1 MFPALSFVNTT
12 QLAIF
17 LLVWCDLNRSAGN
30 RLLLYYFDILYI
42 VDLYFKFARF
52 RKHRYKSLM

>member
-17 LLVWCDLNRSAGN
+17 LLVWCDLIRSAGN